1 MKMSEKSDLI
11 KKILDEKFPYLQMSR
26 PLCRAGEPYWIFISF
41 FDVEYLRMNF
51 ISIDTHEKEISEDSI
66 RDEILAALYKVKQK
80 IESDIQKIEDKIDI
94 EEAKKAL
101 EKGKFI
107 PLEDLEND

>member
-1 MKMSEKSDLI
+1 MESIEKDDLI

-51 ISIDTHEKEISEDSI
+51 ISIDTHEKEINEDSI
-66 RDEILAALYKVKQK
+66 RGEILDALYKVKQK
-80 IESDIQKIEDKIDI
+80 LESDIGRIES
-94 EEAKKAL
+94 EQ
-101 EKGKFI
+101 
-107 PLEDLEND
+107 PTTTENL